1 MSKTVRLGMDVK
13 KFAYDKEQEPV
24 ARIESGDT
32 VIMETEDANVS
43 HFLKDTDLWV
53 FKDVYEDAGG
63 CNPIDGPV
71 YVEGAKKGDF
81 LKVDLID
88 VIPGFARNGGYT
100 SVQSGV
106 GTLEDVL
113 GTICQ
118 PLESRTRIC
127 NFEDGKLVMKTDNP
141 GECLKVPLNPF
152 VGSIGVA
159 PKEDRRTSFK
169 QEMEWCGNI
178 DIPDVRPGVSVI
190 LPCNVDGGYLYM
202 GDVHGT
208 QGDGEITG
216 CALEC
221 QGIIEAKV
229 SVLKKEDVV
238 YFNCPQVNCDEWIG
252 SVGIDAGGNLS
263 NAMKRG
269 YTDLVRRLEAEFGI
283 PMYDGY
289 MLLNLAGRVR
299 IGNDLTCLCK
309 IDREVLKKYTL

>member
-1 MSKTVRLGMDVK
+1 MGKTIRLGMEHK
-13 KFAYDKEQEPV
+13 KFAYDKEQAP
-24 ARIESGDT
+24 AAHIESGDI
-32 VIMETEDANVS
+32 VVMETEDANCS
-43 HFLKDTDLWV
+43 HFLKDTDLWT
-53 FKDVYEDAGG
+53 FKDVYQDAGG

-71 YVEGAKKGDF
+71 YVEGAKAGDF
-81 LKVDLID
+81 LKVDLLS
-88 VIPGFARNGGYT
+88 VTPGFLRNGGYT

-106 GTLEDVL
+106 GTLEDIL
-113 GTICQ
+113 GTITQ

-127 NFEDGKLVMKTDNP
+127 QFEDGMLIMKTDNP

-169 QEMEWCGNI
+169 QDMEWCGNVDLP
-178 DIPDVRPGVSVI
+178 DIKPGVSVI

-221 QGIIEAKV
+221 QGLIEARV
-229 SVLKKEDVV
+229 SVLKKEEVT

-252 SVGIDAGGNLS
+252 SIGMDAGSNLC

-269 YTDLVRRLEAEFGI
+269 YTDLIRRMEAEYGI
-283 PMYDGY
+283 PMYDAY
-289 MLLNLAGRVR
+289 MLLNLAGKVR
-299 IGNDLTCLCK
+299 IGNELTCLCR
-309 IDREVLKKYTL
+309 INRDVLKKYKL